1 MAAAAGHVHAVHV
14 QCRCRCSERAGAAPV
29 QVLLRGPRM
38 AHQDRLEPKKQQQDG
53 EAEHEG
59 AFGLSAL
66 ELRPEHD
73 AVGELRAGWAVVA

>member
-1 MAAAAGHVHAVHV
+1 MAAAAGHVQCSVGAGAVNV
-14 QCRCRCSERAGAAPV
+14 QALLPCRCSSAA
-29 QVLLRGPRM
+29 LAM
-38 AHQDRLEPKKQQQDG
+38 AHQHRLEPKKQQQDG

>member
-1 MAAAAGHVHAVHV
+1 M
-14 QCRCRCSERAGAAPV
+14 QCTCSVGAGAVNV
-29 QVLLRGPRM
+29 QGALSVALAM
-38 AHQDRLEPKKQQQDG
+38 AHHDRLEPKKQQQDG

>member
-1 MAAAAGHVHAVHV
+1 
-14 QCRCRCSERAGAAPV
+14 
-29 QVLLRGPRM
+29 M

-59 AFGLSAL
+59 AFGLSTL
-66 ELRPEHD
+66 DLRPEHD

>member
-1 MAAAAGHVHAVHV
+1 M
-14 QCRCRCSERAGAAPV
+14 
-29 QVLLRGPRM
+29 QVLCSAALAM

-59 AFGLSAL
+59 AFGLSTL